1 MEKIVKEK
9 VDKNFKN
16 TKMTL
21 EELKKAMH
29 EGEVHFKFKKKDGSI
44 REAVGTL
51 LMDIIPAEH
60 HPSDSIDY
68 VQKDDITRYFDVEKS
83 AWRSFINENYIDED
97 AQEAPECDKQEQCV
111 IDDTAS
117 VETPIDDFDIKI

>member
-1 MEKIVKEK
+1 
-9 VDKNFKN
+9 
-16 TKMTL
+16 MTL

-51 LMDIIPAEH
+51 LMDIIPEEQ
-60 HPSDSIDY
+60 HPSDSIGY
-68 VQKDDITRYFDVEKS
+68 VQKEGVTRYFDIDKQQ
-83 AWRSFINENYIDED
+83 WRSFINENYIDED

-111 IDDTAS
+111 IDDTTR
-117 VETPIDDFDIKI
+117 VETTIDDFDIKDIDDLDLNIDL